1 MELPAFKNANKIRSR
16 QPVASP
22 LHAWLH
28 GGQSRRRKTR
38 KRKSEDMAEEI
49 AEPAKRGLLLLKK
62 AIVIFERRSVIT
74 TGIFCALKI

>member
-1 MELPAFKNANKIRSR
+1 
-16 QPVASP
+16 
-22 LHAWLH
+22 
-28 GGQSRRRKTR
+28 
-38 KRKSEDMAEEI
+38 MAEEI